1 MIVLFYALGFTAIGI
16 FVLGGWRLVA
26 KYSRG
31 VRLSSGVD
39 IRTGVLNMVGEVF
52 SHRMLRRRDRM
63 TGLMHKG
70 VFYGFLIA
78 AIGTTI
84 IFVDA
89 DIVGPI
95 FGVSLWKGNF
105 YLVTSFLMDIGHLA
119 LIIGLSYLIWRR
131 AVLRPSKLDYRRD
144 LSR

>member
-1 MIVLFYALGFTAIGI
+1 METRELFWSIGASGIVLFYALGFTAIGI

-26 KYSRG
+26 KYARG

-39 IRTGVLNMVGEVF
+39 IRTGVLNMVGGLS

-63 TGLMHKG
+63 TGLMHRG

-95 FGVSLWKGNF
+95 FGVPCGGEIS
-105 YLVTSFLMDIGHLA
+105 T
-119 LIIGLSYLIWRR
+119 WRP
-131 AVLRPSKLDYRRD
+131 VS
-144 LSR
+144 